1 MMAITPPIGTVC
13 PSLTAMLNIFPAAG
27 DGTETVALSVSIST
41 NDCSFLTTSPT
52 LTKIS
57 RTSPDS
63 IPSPNDG
70 SLISVDIML
79 IMLALKWVAI
89 RFNEGHP
96 SEQDT

>member
-1 MMAITPPIGTVC
+1 
-13 PSLTAMLNIFPAAG
+13 
-27 DGTETVALSVSIST
+27 
-41 NDCSFLTTSPT
+41 